1 MGYSIESSGCDNGY
15 HIHINDKGARAKI
28 VKVLCEEAAQN
39 SAAHG
44 FVTSEENIPEKLCL
58 IHSEVSEALE
68 AVRHGNPPDDKLPEY
83 NGLTVEL
90 ADTVIR
96 CLSLAGSLKLPL
108 GEAIIAKMGYNSKRP
123 PKHGGKAF

>member
-1 MGYSIESSGCDNGY
+1 MTLNIESSGCDNGY
-15 HIHINDKGARAKI
+15 HIHINDKNARAEI
-28 VKVLCEEAAQN
+28 VNVLCEEAAKN

-44 FVTSEENIPEKLCL
+44 FVTSDANIPEKLCL

-68 AVRHGNPPDDKLPEY
+68 AVRHGNPPDDKLPQY

-96 CLSLAGSLKLPL
+96 CLSLAGALKLPL
-108 GEAIIAKMGYNSKRP
+108 GEAIVAKMDYNIKRP
-123 PKHGGKAF
+123 PKHGGKVF